1 MKRRVM
7 RKFWLLAVLMVAL
20 AGCTERGNEVQNAS
34 LRMAVDSLWSNPQ
47 TALVS
52 LEQIEPDSLTETER
66 HIFIITRAHAR
77 LKLERVLE
85 DEEAVNRAA
94 AYCEEEQLGR
104 YAGEAYYIEGAY
116 RNLTGRD
123 AEAMQQLKRAE
134 RAFDDEDVPAILLG
148 MTYYK
153 MGRISETEQLYA
165 VAERYYEQAVPYLDS
180 AALPLYAAC
189 GWRELGR
196 TTQDSVIRKE
206 AFEKAGFTYQP
217 HLDFHIDCTDEEA
230 MWARLS
236 DNRKRQIK
244 RAMQHGVHIE
254 EAQNEQEIEAWYKI
268 LETLYRT
275 KVKTPLFPLSF
286 FLTFYR
292 QRLGKYLLVKHEG
305 QIIGGIMCP
314 VWNGKCIYEWFV
326 CGDDKMYK
334 EQYPSVMSTYAA
346 MEYAQKNGLPRF
358 DLMGAGKPDKAYS
371 VRDFKAR
378 FGGQEVEYGRWLYV
392 NKPALYKLGELGVKV
407 LRR

>member
-1 MKRRVM
+1 MN
-7 RKFWLLAVLMVAL
+7 AV
-20 AGCTERGNEVQNAS
+20 RNK
-34 LRMAVDSLWSNPQ
+34 
-47 TALVS
+47 
-52 LEQIEPDSLTETER
+52 IENKA
-66 HIFIITRAHAR
+66 I
-77 LKLERVLE
+77 
-85 DEEAVNRAA
+85 
-94 AYCEEEQLGR
+94 
-104 YAGEAYYIEGAY
+104 YIET
-116 RNLTGRD
+116 RNFNDYGR
-123 AEAMQQLKRAE
+123 
-134 RAFDDEDVPAILLG
+134 
-148 MTYYK
+148 
-153 MGRISETEQLYA
+153 
-165 VAERYYEQAVPYLDS
+165 
-180 AALPLYAAC
+180 
-189 GWRELGR
+189 W
-196 TTQDSVIRKE
+196 KE
-206 AFEKAGFTYQP
+206 AFEKAGFVYQP

-254 EAQNEQEIEAWYKI
+254 EAQNEQEIEAWYMI

-392 NKPALYKLGELGVKV
+392 NKPALYKIGELGVKV

>member
-1 MKRRVM
+1 MQ
-7 RKFWLLAVLMVAL
+7 VLCNDIERAEWSKLVANSTT
-20 AGCTERGNEVQNAS
+20 GT
-34 LRMAVDSLWSNPQ
+34 WFQ
-47 TALVS
+47 T
-52 LEQIEPDSLTETER
+52 Q
-66 HIFIITRAHAR
+66 
-77 LKLERVLE
+77 
-85 DEEAVNRAA
+85 
-94 AYCEEEQLGR
+94 
-104 YAGEAYYIEGAY
+104 EAYDFFAFQPDLFEPFNLGLRSAHGLRGICIGYVTKEPHKVKQFFTRRAIIIGGPCLANNCTNAEAEALMNAVRNKIENKAIYIET
-116 RNLTGRD
+116 RNFNDYGR
-123 AEAMQQLKRAE
+123 
-134 RAFDDEDVPAILLG
+134 
-148 MTYYK
+148 
-153 MGRISETEQLYA
+153 
-165 VAERYYEQAVPYLDS
+165 
-180 AALPLYAAC
+180 
-189 GWRELGR
+189 W
-196 TTQDSVIRKE
+196 KE
-206 AFEKAGFTYQP
+206 AFEKAGFVYQP

-254 EAQNEQEIEAWYKI
+254 EAQNEQEIEAWYMI

-392 NKPALYKLGELGVKV
+392 NKPALYKIGELGVKV

>member
-1 MKRRVM
+1 MQVLCNDIERVEWSKLVANSTTGTWFQTPEAYDFFASQPELFEAFKIGLRSAQGLRGVCIGYVTKEPHKVKQFFTRRAIIIGGPC
-7 RKFWLLAVLMVAL
+7 LAD
-20 AGCTERGNEVQNAS
+20 GCTNIEAEALMNAVRNE
-34 LRMAVDSLWSNPQ
+34 
-47 TALVS
+47 
-52 LEQIEPDSLTETER
+52 IESKA
-66 HIFIITRAHAR
+66 I
-77 LKLERVLE
+77 
-85 DEEAVNRAA
+85 
-94 AYCEEEQLGR
+94 
-104 YAGEAYYIEGAY
+104 YIET
-116 RNLTGRD
+116 RNFNDFSR
-123 AEAMQQLKRAE
+123 
-134 RAFDDEDVPAILLG
+134 
-148 MTYYK
+148 
-153 MGRISETEQLYA
+153 
-165 VAERYYEQAVPYLDS
+165 
-180 AALPLYAAC
+180 
-189 GWRELGR
+189 W
-196 TTQDSVIRKE
+196 KE
-206 AFEKAGFTYQP
+206 AFENAGFVYQP

-244 RAMQHGVHIE
+244 RAMQHGVRIE

-314 VWNGKCIYEWFV
+314 VWNWKCIYEWFV